1 MLRRSR
7 QSTPEE
13 VLRASAERLL
23 KSKSPF
29 DRFAGRVALLEPI
42 EFHWMDTVFGGSLN
56 GYNRWTF
63 AHLQAMHRERSVE
76 KDVTRHLWV
85 GKKVGQIML
94 SVNFFGLSDG
104 VLYNAQLRRLPYHKH
119 AVFYGD
125 RNGIYGDIEL
135 LDEAA
140 QMAKDIEVGLMI
152 QEHRVIQEFRSLA
165 ETSRDDP

>member
-1 MLRRSR
+1 
-7 QSTPEE
+7 
-13 VLRASAERLL
+13 
-23 KSKSPF
+23 
-29 DRFAGRVALLEPI
+29 
-42 EFHWMDTVFGGSLN
+42 
-56 GYNRWTF
+56 
-63 AHLQAMHRERSVE
+63 
-76 KDVTRHLWV
+76 
-85 GKKVGQIML
+85 ML

-165 ETSRDDP
+165 ETSRDDPEQQARFESMAEEAARIFYSGYEVDQMTQLSGRNRVQDS